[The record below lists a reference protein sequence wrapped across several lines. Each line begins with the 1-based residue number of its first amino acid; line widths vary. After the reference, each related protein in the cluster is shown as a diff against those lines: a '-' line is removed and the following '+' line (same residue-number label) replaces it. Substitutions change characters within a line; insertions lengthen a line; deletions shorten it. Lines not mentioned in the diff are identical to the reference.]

1 MLRNRTLTLAAALV
15 LAALPALARAED
27 KKPEMTENPQY
38 AFWAQSKP
46 GATAT
51 HVERVKF
58 SGPEAKAVPGGT
70 DVKTITYKLLEVTP
84 DKVVVEA
91 TVTEQEFLG
100 LIQQAPTK
108 QIYPAKIPA
117 AYLKAILDETGAKL
131 GKETVKYKG
140 KDIEVLTVTGKYN
153 KEGEDIEWKRWYV
166 KDIPGSI
173 VKQVRK
179 TSRDGK
185 PVAESTTDLV
195 DYSKGE

>member
-1 MLRNRTLTLAAALV
+1 MLRNRIVTMLAALV
-15 LAALPALARAED
+15 LAAVPALARAADE
-27 KKPEMTENPQY
+27 KPEMTENPMY

-51 HVERVKF
+51 HLERVKF

-70 DVKTITYKLLEVTP
+70 DTKTITYKLLEVTP
-84 DKVVVEA
+84 EKVVVET

-100 LIQQAPTK
+100 LIQQAPTR
-108 QIYPAKIPA
+108 QIYPAKIPVA
-117 AYLKAILDETGAKL
+117 FLKAILDETGAKL

-140 KDIEVLTVTGKYN
+140 KDIEVLTVAGKYN
-153 KEGEDIEWKRWYV
+153 KDGEDIQWKRWYV

-179 TSRDGK
+179 TSKDGK
-185 PVAESTTDLV
+185 TLVESTTDLA
-195 DYSKGE
+195 DYSKGD